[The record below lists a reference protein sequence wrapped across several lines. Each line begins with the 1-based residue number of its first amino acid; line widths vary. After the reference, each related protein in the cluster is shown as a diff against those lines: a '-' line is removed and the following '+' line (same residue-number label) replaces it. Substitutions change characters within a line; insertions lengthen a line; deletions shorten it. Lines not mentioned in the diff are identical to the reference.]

1 VPPLDLIGQAMLD
14 RETEIARFVRAEL
27 LANNEKVPEEVEQAA
42 SRKKYSEI
50 ENERNEAVDGSNTRA
65 RAEA

>member
-1 VPPLDLIGQAMLD
+1 MVPPLDLIGQAMLD

-27 LANNEKVPEEVEQAA
+27 RMAGNGVPEEVEQAA

-50 ENERNEAVDGSNTRA
+50 ENE
-65 RAEA
+65 